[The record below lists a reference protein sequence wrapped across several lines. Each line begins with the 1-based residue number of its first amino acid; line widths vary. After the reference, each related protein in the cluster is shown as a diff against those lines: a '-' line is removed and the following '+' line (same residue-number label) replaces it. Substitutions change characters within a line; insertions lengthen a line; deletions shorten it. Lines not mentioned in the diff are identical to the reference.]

1 MAIVGRLRNFQQE
14 KPQLVRRCS
23 RLVFLTELKGIRMPN
38 FQAQTSLLLKFL
50 ATILFFSAS
59 AEAAVCFD
67 CDVMA
72 GENGNWIAICRTD
85 PFGLAHCQANGI
97 ARTTWGMSCG
107 GYPTWLREPTKLART
122 EANWATGTG
131 TSVTDWLIPGESLR
145 TPMFDACEDA
155 NQISTS
161 SSRHLPELVEAI
173 RVNGDESTGCLTLR
187 RPSGEQV
194 QRCRGGPPGG
204 PGLEASEWSFSVPDE
219 LLRSIALH
227 EPEAAYLVAHLGRVS
242 REERF
247 IYLRPVLAKYVV
259 PIPSKHYELVS

>member
-1 MAIVGRLRNFQQE
+1 
-14 KPQLVRRCS
+14 
-23 RLVFLTELKGIRMPN
+23 
-38 FQAQTSLLLKFL
+38 
-50 ATILFFSAS
+50 
-59 AEAAVCFD
+59 
-67 CDVMA
+67 
-72 GENGNWIAICRTD
+72 
-85 PFGLAHCQANGI
+85 
-97 ARTTWGMSCG
+97 
-107 GYPTWLREPTKLART
+107 
-122 EANWATGTG
+122 
-131 TSVTDWLIPGESLR
+131 
-145 TPMFDACEDA
+145 MFDACEDA

-259 PIPSKHYELVS
+259 PIPSKHYELELGSAISGALPLNKGQVAAPSVRSATLKPLLTGSDLMMYRLTRVSTSGGNLQTIVLELHAASSVGNVRNFEVQNWYLE